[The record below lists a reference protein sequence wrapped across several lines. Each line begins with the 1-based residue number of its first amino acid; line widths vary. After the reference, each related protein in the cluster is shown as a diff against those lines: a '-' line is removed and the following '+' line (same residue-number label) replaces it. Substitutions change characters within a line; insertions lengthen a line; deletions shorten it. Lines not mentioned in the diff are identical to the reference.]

1 MKHTG
6 EEERYIH
13 LNANLQRIAKRY
25 KRASLSDQCKKIE
38 KNNRIRKTKD
48 LLKNIKDT
56 KGNFHAKVCTVED
69 KNGMDLTETED
80 IKEKWQEYTEELY
93 KEDLHE
99 PDNTIGVI

>member
-13 LNANLQRIAKRY
+13 LNADLQRIAKRY
-25 KRASLSDQCKKIE
+25 KKASLSDQCKEIE

-56 KGNFHAKVCTVED
+56 KGNFHANMCTIEQ
-69 KNGMDLTETED
+69 KNGMDLTETDD

-99 PDNTIGVI
+99 PDNAIGVI